1 MTAAVHIHDG
11 GRQAATAPVIGDES
25 MKRITAGCCQFDVF
39 PGDVDRNMSLVESRL
54 PQFAEAGCNLLVL
67 PEMWSCSFAYPTLR
81 EMAARTPEVLRRV
94 EEWAAGYGMVLVGS
108 LPEAAD
114 GQNYNTSFVVDATGK
129 VVGKYRKAH
138 LFSLLGEHLHF
149 GRGESPLVCST
160 AAGSIGVM
168 ICYDLRFPELA
179 RRLAL
184 DGAEILCVSAQWPRE
199 RIDHW
204 SALLRARAI
213 ENQLFVVA
221 CNGSGTENGLQFGG
235 SSSIIS
241 PTGAVLVGETPDGDS
256 PLAVLDFTEMETF
269 RQRIPC
275 FVDRVPKVYG
285 LDG

>member
-1 MTAAVHIHDG
+1 
-11 GRQAATAPVIGDES
+11 
-25 MKRITAGCCQFDVF
+25 MKTVTAGCCQFDVI
-39 PGDVDRNMSLVESRL
+39 PGDVDRNMSAVESRL
-54 PQFAEAGCNLLVL
+54 PRFAGAGCNLLVL
-67 PEMWSCSFAYPTLR
+67 PEMWSCSFPYPTLP
-81 EMAARTPEVLRRV
+81 EMAARTPEILRRV
-94 EEWAAGYGMVLVGS
+94 EEWAASYGMVLVGS
-108 LPEAAD
+108 LPEAGD
-114 GQNYNTSFVVDATGK
+114 GQIYNTSFVVDATGK
-129 VVGKYRKAH
+129 VAGKYRKAH

-160 AAGSIGVM
+160 IAGSIGVM

-221 CNGSGTENGLQFGG
+221 CNGSGTENRLQYGG

-241 PTGAVLVGETPDGDS
+241 PTGTVLAGETPDGDP
-256 PLAVLDFTEMETF
+256 PLAALDFSEMENF

-275 FVDRVPKVYG
+275 FADRVPKVYG
-285 LDG
+285 LGA